1 LGYCV
6 AVSFRIWGE
15 VAVQNQS
22 NPAQV
27 LNTVGE
33 DSGIEREVDSYTD
46 TIAQP
51 FDPERIDVVTRS
63 MTVDLLM
70 SRIKSGAIDLAPD
83 FQRRAGIWT
92 EERQSRLIE
101 SLLLRIPLPTLYAAE
116 DELETW
122 AIVDGIQRLTTI
134 ARFLDPDAIRE
145 GRLVLTGLEYLSKEF
160 DGCTFPAL
168 PPRLQR
174 RLRETE
180 LVVHVIRHGTP
191 EEVKFNIFA
200 RINTGG
206 MPLSS
211 QELRHAL
218 VPGKARDVLRQWA
231 ASEEFR
237 TATTNSIRDD
247 RMADRELVLRYI
259 AFRTTPYQKYV
270 QKDFDDF
277 LRRAM
282 RDLNT
287 WSAERVRQTREEF
300 LDVMRCAYNVFGSN
314 AFRKVYRLTDGRY
327 PINKALFEAVSVG
340 LGSLEANERVK
351 LSQRGKL
358 VLVRFV
364 ELMRDRNFDS
374 SISQGTGDPAK
385 VRYRFLKIE
394 ELFRS
399 VLA

>member
-1 LGYCV
+1 MG
-6 AVSFRIWGE
+6 GE

-22 NPAQV
+22 SAAEV

-33 DSGIEREVDSYTD
+33 ESGIEREVDGYTD
-46 TIAQP
+46 AIAQP

-134 ARFLDPDAIRE
+134 ARFIDPESIRE
-145 GRLVLTGLEYLSKEF
+145 DRLVLTGLEYLGKEF
-160 DGCTFPAL
+160 DGCTYPSLPA
-168 PPRLQR
+168 RLQR

-218 VPGKARDVLRQWA
+218 VPGKARDILRQWA
-231 ASEEFR
+231 ATEEFKV
-237 TATTNSIRDD
+237 ATTNSIRDD

-259 AFRTTPYQKYV
+259 AFRAAPYQKHV

-282 RDLNT
+282 RDLNS
-287 WSAERVRQTREEF
+287 WPDERVRGTREEF
-300 LDVMRCAYNVFGSN
+300 LDVMRCAYNVFGSY
-314 AFRKVYRLTDGRY
+314 AFRKIYRLSDARY

-340 LGSLEANERVK
+340 LGSLTADERAQ
-351 LSQRGKL
+351 LSKRSKI
-358 VLVRFV
+358 VLERFA
-364 ELMRDRNFDS
+364 ELMKDRAFDS
-374 SISQGTGDPAK
+374 SISQGTGDPSK
-385 VRYRFLKIE
+385 VRYRFHKIE

-399 VLA
+399 ALS